1 MLDPAPAEKILVM
14 GISREARY
22 ENEARFYFR
31 PQFVGLEVKLVAS
44 ELRHEE
50 IANDRVVFVNFHLE
64 EGFLA
69 IERNVDQVIFIS
81 QDPLQG
87 LGELFV
93 VVYDQD
99 RFERLWVDGIV
110 R

>member
-1 MLDPAPAEKILVM
+1 M
-14 GISREARY
+14 GICREARY
-22 ENEARFYFR
+22 ENEARFNFR
-31 PQFVGLEVKLVAS
+31 PQFVGLEIKLVTS

-50 IANDRVVFVNFHLE
+50 IANHCVVFVNFHFE
-64 EGFLA
+64 EGFLT

-99 RFERLWVDGIV
+99 RLERLWVDGIA